1 MFTETAQ
8 LYDLI
13 YTEMKDY
20 RDEAAKVAELVRSHL
35 PKARRLLDVACGTG
49 EHAKFLSQE
58 HHFEVGGI
66 DMEPAFVEIARRKN
80 PSGVF
85 ECADMVDFNMED
97 QYDAVL
103 CLFSSIGYVRD
114 KTNLARAIASM
125 LKHVAPDG
133 LLIVEPWFEPGSMQ
147 DGRSMCVTAEGDGTT
162 ISRMSHTSIVGR
174 ISRLQFEYVIGDS
187 NGLRRASEVHE
198 LGLFTQGEMMEAFRA
213 AGAEVEFSEEGLAG
227 RGVYVGRRVARE
239 ADDG

>member
-49 EHAKFLSQE
+49 EHARYLSQE
-58 HHFEVGGI
+58 HDFQVDGI
-66 DMEPAFVEIARRKN
+66 DIEPAFVDIARQKN
-80 PSGVF
+80 PSGMF
-85 ECADMVDFNMED
+85 ECADMVDFNMEN

-114 KTNLARAIASM
+114 QSKLARAIEAM
-125 LKHVAPDG
+125 LKHV
-133 LLIVEPWFEPGSMQ
+133 VPGGMLVPS
-147 DGRSMCVTAEGDGTT
+147 VLT
-162 ISRMSHTSIVGR
+162 
-174 ISRLQFEYVIGDS
+174 
-187 NGLRRASEVHE
+187 
-198 LGLFTQGEMMEAFRA
+198 
-213 AGAEVEFSEEGLAG
+213 
-227 RGVYVGRRVARE
+227 
-239 ADDG
+239 

>member
-35 PKARRLLDVACGTG
+35 PKARCLLDVACGTG
-49 EHAKFLSQE
+49 EHARYLSQI
-58 HHFEVGGI
+58 HDFQVDGI
-66 DMEPAFVEIARRKN
+66 DIEPAFVDIARQKN
-80 PSGVF
+80 PGGVF
-85 ECADMVDFNMED
+85 ECADMLDFNMED
-97 QYDAVL
+97 RYDAVL

-114 KTNLARAIASM
+114 QSKLARAIESM

-162 ISRMSHTSIVGR
+162 IARMSHTSIVGR

-198 LGLFTQGEMMEAFRA
+198 LGMFTRSEMMEAFGA
-213 AGAEVEFSEEGLAG
+213 AGVEVEFEEGGLAR
-227 RGVYVGRRVARE
+227 RGLYVAKRS
-239 ADDG
+239 

>member
-1 MFTETAQ
+1 MFSETAE
-8 LYDLI
+8 LYDII

-20 RDEAAKVAELVRSHL
+20 RDEAAKVAGLVRSHL
-35 PKARRLLDVACGTG
+35 PRARRLLDVACGTG
-49 EHAKFLSQE
+49 EHARYLSQQ
-58 HHFEVGGI
+58 HDFQVDGI
-66 DMEPAFVEIARRKN
+66 DVEPAFVDIARQKN
-80 PSGVF
+80 PNGVF
-85 ECADMVDFNMED
+85 ECADMVDFNMEG

-125 LKHVAPDG
+125 LKHVAPEG

-147 DGRSMCVTAEGDGTT
+147 DGRSMCVTAEGDGKT
-162 ISRMSHTSIVGR
+162 ISRMSHTSIVDR

-198 LGLFTQGEMMEAFRA
+198 LGLFTQSEMMEAFRTACA
-213 AGAEVEFSEEGLAG
+213 AVEFDEEGLAG
-227 RGVYVGRRVARE
+227 RGLYVAKRS
-239 ADDG
+239 

>member
-58 HHFEVGGI
+58 HHFEVDGI

-147 DGRSMCVTAEGDGTT
+147 DGRSMCVTAEGDGKT
-162 ISRMSHTSIVGR
+162 ISRMSHTSLVDR
-174 ISRLQFEYVIGDS
+174 ISRLQFEYVIGDA
-187 NGLRRASEVHE
+187 NGLHRPQKCTNLVCS
-198 LGLFTQGEMMEAFRA
+198 
-213 AGAEVEFSEEGLAG
+213 
-227 RGVYVGRRVARE
+227 RRVR
-239 ADDG
+239 